1 MARTRDLF
9 TWPTAPDIM
18 ESSRLFGENPGLV
31 IINPARSIRPWFCVP
46 EGSYALVQSFG
57 QYQKYNKSGSYVW
70 PAGFHWA
77 TYWHFTRVATLVTKQ
92 SIVLLYSLALMP
104 CIRVLTMSNGLLA
117 KRQSEGVT

>member
-1 MARTRDLF
+1 
-9 TWPTAPDIM
+9 M

-92 SIVLLYSLALMP
+92 SIVLDMPVKGCKTQDNVTVQINLAVVFRIMGD
-104 CIRVLTMSNGLLA
+104 T
-117 KRQSEGVT
+117 K